1 MPPSIKVNTKR
12 PKVLFQQKVSSNKIN
27 HDLMG
32 PHHTRT
38 TTTSTTATITTAV
51 TTSLRTPHQKV
62 SRPRSGKG
70 PRSRAAVDEL
80 TATPGKQDR
89 IIMDPVGI
97 GKTSDIEWD
106 TMLGVDQN
114 GYFIPDLFT
123 SLPPLQDTLETK
135 TSRVQDETVQECLP
149 LLAGIH
155 DPSRSLFDFNSHGLP
170 RLEREKHIKYLHSC
184 LNELPARFVVHDA
197 SRPWILYWVLAGL
210 CLLGEDVQQYR
221 SRVVQTLSPMQNLDG
236 GFGGG
241 HGQTS
246 HCAPTWRW
254 LGHLKQH
261 DGGFVVCVGGEED
274 VRGAYCSMVLISL
287 LALPLE
293 LPSSAPSKIH
303 GLHSFLDGL
312 PEYLS
317 RCQTFEG
324 GISGAP
330 QNEAHGGYAF
340 CALACL
346 CILGP
351 PHQMIPKYLDV
362 SILISWLSARQ
373 YAPEGGFAGR
383 TNKLVDGCYSHWV
396 GGCWPLLEA
405 AVRNPQS
412 NAGLIKTFNSGSFF
426 SREGLIRYILCCCQA
441 ENGGLRDKPLTHADA
456 YHSCYS
462 LTGLSAMQNR
472 SYFPVAGE
480 EEGSSPLDSAL
491 RWALLPEMP
500 KTKEEDEEEIFDADD
515 RVAPTHPI
523 YLIPW
528 DKVEQTHMFFAH
540 KGGF

>member
-1 MPPSIKVNTKR
+1 MVMPSRLWRITIQLYSMYCSENNSKTKQGIQPRGQAALMPPSIKVNTKR
-12 PKVLFQQKVSSNKIN
+12 PKVLFQQKVGSNKIN

-221 SRVVQTLSPMQNLDG
+221 SRFIALEHVQRASSLPYSANR
-236 GFGGG
+236 
-241 HGQTS
+241 
-246 HCAPTWRW
+246 CA
-254 LGHLKQH
+254 LQ
-261 DGGFVVCVGGEED
+261 
-274 VRGAYCSMVLISL
+274 
-287 LALPLE
+287 
-293 LPSSAPSKIH
+293 
-303 GLHSFLDGL
+303 
-312 PEYLS
+312 
-317 RCQTFEG
+317 
-324 GISGAP
+324 SGADFIP
-330 QNEAHGGYAF
+330 NAESGWWLWRGSRPNVTLCANVCSNSEPSYGWWKGKLGY
-340 CALACL
+340 
-346 CILGP
+346 
-351 PHQMIPKYLDV
+351 D
-362 SILISWLSARQ
+362 
-373 YAPEGGFAGR
+373 
-383 TNKLVDGCYSHWV
+383 
-396 GGCWPLLEA
+396 
-405 AVRNPQS
+405 
-412 NAGLIKTFNSGSFF
+412 
-426 SREGLIRYILCCCQA
+426 
-441 ENGGLRDKPLTHADA
+441 
-456 YHSCYS
+456 
-462 LTGLSAMQNR
+462 
-472 SYFPVAGE
+472 
-480 EEGSSPLDSAL
+480 
-491 RWALLPEMP
+491 
-500 KTKEEDEEEIFDADD
+500 
-515 RVAPTHPI
+515 
-523 YLIPW
+523 
-528 DKVEQTHMFFAH
+528 
-540 KGGF
+540 